1 MASTWLSLLLYDNHF
16 MNDVDSAIMIMVQ
29 SPLSTAMPNSA
40 WRETYIIT
48 HHSPFDSAN
57 IDDGHRDTVLQR

>member
-1 MASTWLSLLLYDNHF
+1 

-40 WRETYIIT
+40 WRETIIIT
-48 HHSPFDSAN
+48 HHFLFDSAN
-57 IDDGHRDTVLQR
+57 INDEYCDTVLPRQRAMMAPDECAGSL